1 MPDGAT
7 QGVPSPSPGLKAG
20 AVGLIGASAIGVA
33 MLSPAM
39 AVYMVFG
46 ASVLYAG
53 KAGPLVFLIALAAT
67 LPTALSY
74 ALVARELPSSGSAF
88 AWAQKSINA
97 PVGVAV
103 GCITAIYYILNVLL
117 QPITFGIFSRDLLE
131 LVGWNQPFAAWV
143 IGAIVSSA
151 VCAWLVYR
159 GIQPSAHGALGFLA
173 AETAIIFMLALTVV
187 IVQAPK
193 GVLNATPFLP
203 SSSPQGVSGLFQ
215 GLVFALL
222 AFCGFDV
229 VSTVAE
235 EATASR
241 TLIPRA
247 TMLALVVFAIF
258 VVAHAWAFSFSKP
271 ISAIAAD
278 AQAGRLPVTEIAK
291 QYWGKGYFVVILTGL
306 SATIGVFIA
315 TTVGASRVVYAIARE
330 GYLPAFLSEVDPGT
344 RAPAN
349 ALHLVFG
356 VSIVG
361 GIIAVLILGPYP
373 AYLWCGAASVFF
385 AMVTYLA
392 VNLTNF
398 MFHYRFR
405 REHFNWFLHGVVPA
419 TGASLDLYVLYKSF
433 FRELLAQSWKEGR
446 SVVVFCVLLAL
457 LAVWKAWTT
466 RNTGAVRG
474 PVATRA

>member
-1 MPDGAT
+1 MPDNTTYIAA
-7 QGVPSPSPGLKAG
+7 SPASGLKAG
-20 AVGLIGASAIGVA
+20 AVGLIGAVAIGVA

-39 AVYMVFG
+39 SVYMVFG

-88 AWAQKSINA
+88 AWAQKAINA

-103 GCITAIYYILNVLL
+103 GCITALYYILNVLL
-117 QPITFGIFSRDLLE
+117 QPITFGIFSRDLFE
-131 LVGWNQPFAAWV
+131 LVGWNQPFAAWI
-143 IGAIVSSA
+143 IGTIFSSA

-173 AETAIIFMLALTVV
+173 VETAIILILALTVV

-193 GVLNATPFLP
+193 GILNATPFLP
-203 SSSPQGVSGLFQ
+203 SSSSHGISGLFQ

-229 VSTVAE
+229 ISTVAE
-235 EATASR
+235 ETHASR

-247 TMLALVVFAIF
+247 TMLALLVFALLL
-258 VVAHAWAFSFSKP
+258 VAHSWAFSFSKP
-271 ISAIAAD
+271 ISEIAAD
-278 AQAGRLPVTEIAK
+278 AEAGRLPVTEIAK
-291 QYWGKGYFVVILTGL
+291 QYWGRGYFVVILTGL

-315 TTVGASRVVYAIARE
+315 TTVGASRVLYAMARE
-330 GYLPAFLSEVDPGT
+330 GYLPAVLSQVHPRT
-344 RAPAN
+344 QVPAN
-349 ALHLVFG
+349 AMHLVFA
-356 VSIVG
+356 VSIIG
-361 GIIAVLILGPYP
+361 GVIAVMILGAYP

-398 MFHYRFR
+398 MFHWRYRR
-405 REHFNWFLHGVVPA
+405 QHFNWFLHALVPA
-419 TGASLDLYVLYKSF
+419 TGASLDVYVLYKSF

-446 SVVVFCVLLAL
+446 SVVVFSVLLAL

-466 RNTGAVRG
+466 RHMSNLRG
-474 PVATRA
+474 PAAT